1 MKKSILTQSLLI
13 VLPLMV
19 LLSSCS
25 DDDDD
30 SVQPSVTV
38 PAGNNNGNT
47 ASENYFMINGGP
59 FSNVKLD
66 YASASLIRAW
76 NYTSDSTI
84 LYFNRNSTDY
94 ATILLN
100 GNQPGTYSW
109 STTNKLEMI
118 FQYNGAY
125 YTVSCNELTPSG
137 SVVVTAYGIVGSRV
151 KGTLTASGSA
161 KDAVTG
167 TVYPIS
173 LSGKFDLLRAH

>member
-1 MKKSILTQSLLI
+1 MKKSILNYSLLLI
-13 VLPLMV
+13 LPLLVM
-19 LLSSCS
+19 LSSCS
-25 DDDDD
+25 DDDDT
-30 SVQPSVTV
+30 VQPSVTA

-94 ATILLN
+94 ATVLLN
-100 GNQPGTYSW
+100 GNQTGTYSW

-137 SVVVTAYGIVGSRV
+137 SVVVSVYGVVGSRV
-151 KGTLTASGSA
+151 KGTLTATGTA
-161 KDAVTG
+161 KDAITG
-167 TVYPIS
+167 THYPIN
-173 LSGKFDLLRAH
+173 LSGKFDLLRAN